1 MHADRYIKKMNS
13 PPHASNRCDKVQVCF
28 RLLGGVAS
36 KTIMQKDP
44 NRRGPTPKVSCAGY
58 SLLRCMYLSS
68 KIILSTYLGA
78 STNRVTLALQE
89 LSDALEIEAT
99 CLLSM
104 LRETVTEMDSLKVC
118 AHCHKPAWVYVKLYI
133 SKHMV
138 LAGRRAVS
146 APYDAALSESNRYF
160 QAEASSLKLDDR
172 SYRSGMHAVSQQN
185 ALLMLLANMLSR
197 TLLPA

>member
-1 MHADRYIKKMNS
+1 MNS
-13 PPHASNRCDKVQVCF
+13 PTHARNRCDIVKVCF
-28 RLLGGVAS
+28 RLLGGLAS
-36 KTIMQKDP
+36 KPIMQKDP

-89 LSDALEIEAT
+89 LSDALKIEAT

-118 AHCHKPAWVYVKLYI
+118 AHCHKPAWVCVKLYI
-133 SKHMV
+133 SPNIRSVQDEEQYLHRMTQHYQNQIDTFKQKQT
-138 LAGRRAVS
+138 
-146 APYDAALSESNRYF
+146 P
-160 QAEASSLKLDDR
+160 SS
-172 SYRSGMHAVSQQN
+172 
-185 ALLMLLANMLSR
+185 
-197 TLLPA
+197 